1 MRRVI
6 ALLASAVLLSSCTVG
21 PNYHRPVLNVPLT
34 YRGDTQQ
41 TQVGIGDEKWWNV
54 FHDET
59 LQKLIRTALAQN
71 YNVQLAAA
79 RVLQYQ
85 EQVIVTRSD
94 QFPTVSAGPELA
106 GTREASLGTFPPVK
120 YVAKGIVGSA
130 SWTPDF
136 WGQYRR
142 ATQAARANLLS
153 QEWAKRA
160 VISTLVADIATAY
173 FQMRELDLELEISR
187 QALASRQNSL
197 QLTTILETGGAT
209 SLVDVRQAQQLV
221 ETASAIIPETEREIA
236 VQENLIS
243 IYLAENPT
251 AIPRGLKLT
260 DEPIPA
266 TVPAGLPSQL
276 LERRPDIQQAE
287 ASLTA
292 ANAEIG
298 VARAQLFPSLPLTG
312 SGGLLN
318 TGLTNLFIGP
328 AQYWSFSA
336 PLSQPIF
343 NAGRLRANVRI
354 AEAEQQQALFTY
366 KQNIVQAFSDV
377 SDALIGY
384 RKYREVREHQAALN
398 DAAKDATNLA
408 QMRYRGGVTSY
419 LEVLTNDTNYFSAE
433 LNLARAQLNERLG
446 LVQIYEALGGGW
458 QE

>member
-1 MRRVI
+1 MRR
-6 ALLASAVLLSSCTVG
+6 ALLVAVLAALLSSCTVG
-21 PNYHRPVLNVPLT
+21 PNYHRPVLNVPVT
-34 YRGDTQQ
+34 YRGDTEQ
-41 TQVGIGDEKWWNV
+41 TQVGIGDEKWWEI

-59 LQKLIRTALAQN
+59 LRTLIRKALVQN
-71 YNVQLAAA
+71 YNVQIAAA

-85 EQVIVTRSD
+85 EQVIVTRAD
-94 QFPTVSAGPELA
+94 QFPTVTAGPQVQ
-106 GTREASLGTFPPVK
+106 GVREASLGDYPSIK

-173 FQMRELDLELEISR
+173 FQMRELDLELEIAK

-197 QLTTILETGGAT
+197 QLTTVLETGGAS
-209 SLVDVRQAQQLV
+209 SLVDVKQAQQLV
-221 ETASAIIPETEREIA
+221 ETAAAAIPETERQIA
-236 VQENLIS
+236 IQENLIS
-243 IYLAENPT
+243 VYLGENPT
-251 AIPRGLKLT
+251 DVPRGLKLV

-266 TVPAGLPSQL
+266 AVPAGLPSQL
-276 LERRPDIQQAE
+276 LERRPDIQEAE

-318 TGLTNLFIGP
+318 TGLSNLFVGS
-328 AQYWSFSA
+328 AQYWTFTA

-354 AEAEQQQALFTY
+354 AEAEQQQALLTY

-377 SDALIGY
+377 SNALIDY
-384 RKYREVREHQAALN
+384 RKYREIREHQAALTG
-398 DAAKDATNLA
+398 AAKDATDLA
-408 QMRYRGGVTSY
+408 QMRYKGGVTSY

-446 LVQIYEALGGGW
+446 LVQVYQSLGGGW
-458 QE
+458 QQ